1 MRVEMRQGVPGGGG
15 GEGRLRRP
23 VWLEEEAAD
32 GVPSGGGGEGRLRRL
47 VHLEEE
53 TAELDSK
60 GAHPRSLCS
69 AVSLRKQVAASR
81 VVWRLEEAA
90 A

>member
-1 MRVEMRQGVPGGGG
+1 V
-15 GEGRLRRP
+15 EGRLRRP